1 MKAFNGFACAVV
13 CLLAVSLFAQTDVYE
28 DGQLPDDS
36 RLGELRHLNNYFPF
50 SVPDSTRDWETRR
63 DQLRM
68 RLRVALGLWPQ
79 PAKTPLNAKIY
90 GKSVRDGFTVEKV
103 NFESY
108 PGHFVSGLLFRPE
121 AADRK
126 SPAVLTPH
134 GHGGRMQD
142 HGSGINK
149 LIENGDEKF
158 ENSGRFPKLA
168 RCAQLARMG
177 CVTFI

>member
-79 PAKTPLNAKIY
+79 PNALVI
-90 GKSVRDGFTVEKV
+90 S
-103 NFESY
+103 
-108 PGHFVSGLLFRPE
+108 
-121 AADRK
+121 
-126 SPAVLTPH
+126 
-134 GHGGRMQD
+134 
-142 HGSGINK
+142 
-149 LIENGDEKF
+149 
-158 ENSGRFPKLA
+158 FP
-168 RCAQLARMG
+168 
-177 CVTFI
+177 TITT